1 MFVIGTAGHVDHG
14 KSTLVLALTG
24 IDPDRLAEEK
34 KREMTIDLGFAWLK
48 LSGGREVGVI
58 DVPGHEHFIKNML
71 AGVSGMDL
79 VLLVVDANE
88 GVMQQTRE
96 HLAILDLMEIK
107 KGIAVITKADQVDQ
121 DQIALV
127 TMDIEEALKGT
138 TLEGSPVIAV
148 SSVTRQGI
156 EDLKKLIDRVL
167 DTTEPRRDLG
177 KPRLP
182 LDRIFTIP
190 GSGTVV
196 TGTLVDGT
204 LSVGQEVEIVP
215 PSIKTRIRNLQTHK
229 TQVITVGPGSRVAAN
244 LVGVNSADLKR
255 GYVLTRPGWLQPTDL
270 VDARLRL
277 LKMPERSLKHN
288 TEVSLHTGSAEV
300 MARVRLLDREEIKP
314 GETGF
319 VQFILMEPLAVV
331 NGDHYV
337 IRSPM
342 DTLGGGVIL
351 EAHPGKRHR
360 RFQMSTIENLQARS
374 EGKVG
379 DAILA
384 SLRAKQPREMN
395 ELLAGISLDRG
406 AAEEMIE
413 YLVRHGQVVRIGEG
427 KASLLYTE
435 SGWKQ
440 TADSL
445 VALVTE
451 YHRKY
456 PLRQGMAKAELSSK
470 AKTGAHFQDVL
481 QRLIQEGKLVEEG
494 TVVRLPGHQVKLTP
508 AQQDR
513 IETYLKQLKKNP
525 YNPAPEIELEPDLLN
540 VLLARGEVVK
550 TGNIIFA
557 RSAYEEMVSRI
568 LEKLRKDGKITI
580 GEVRDMF
587 QSSRKFVMPLLEHL
601 DEIKLTRRVGDERV
615 PGEKA

>member
-540 VLLARGEVVK
+540 VLLDRGEVVK